1 MWLELSS
8 AAAVR
13 LAWQCSCDVCLVCLG
28 NAGGRKLLSHSA
40 SPNQPTDWLST
51 TMGIL
56 CTLKIM
62 RALERAYLDELGALY
77 Y

>member
-1 MWLELSS
+1 MFALFASEMLV
-8 AAAVR
+8 AGN
-13 LAWQCSCDVCLVCLG
+13 CLVMQL
-28 NAGGRKLLSHSA
+28 ALT
-40 SPNQPTDWLST
+40 NQPTDWLST
-51 TMGIL
+51 TMEIL